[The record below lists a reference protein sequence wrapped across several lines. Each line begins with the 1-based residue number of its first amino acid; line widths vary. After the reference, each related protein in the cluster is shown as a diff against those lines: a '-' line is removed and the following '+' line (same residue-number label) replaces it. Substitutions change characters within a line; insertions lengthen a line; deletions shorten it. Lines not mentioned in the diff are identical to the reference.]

1 MHPSIHM
8 GIENNLDIVHF
19 IILYMDKLGITF

>member
-8 GIENNLDIVHF
+8 SIENNLDIVHF
-19 IILYMDKLGITF
+19 ILYMDKLGITF